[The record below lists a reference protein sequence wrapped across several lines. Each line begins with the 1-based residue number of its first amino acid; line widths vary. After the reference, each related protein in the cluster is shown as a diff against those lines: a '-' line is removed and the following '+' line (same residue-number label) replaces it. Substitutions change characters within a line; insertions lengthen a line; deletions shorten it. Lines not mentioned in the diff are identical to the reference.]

1 MPFEK
6 GESGNP
12 AGRPLGSKNKNTIP
26 TPKEIDSE
34 IQRYG
39 LRAIKKLVKQ
49 MDDKK
54 VSPAIQQKNA
64 MWLAEQYYKIE
75 DLKRTL
81 AETEDLEEER
91 PPQEIYKEE
100 KPPARISLVSINN

>member
-54 VSPAIQQKNA
+54 VSPTIQQKNA

-81 AETEDLEEER
+81 AEAENSEEEPQEPSQTTEER
-91 PPQEIYKEE
+91 PSVVVSLKS
-100 KPPARISLVSINN
+100 IS